1 MRLLLDTHVW
11 LWWMTHPERLPQHV
25 YDVVSDAQ
33 EVRLSA
39 ATVWEATI
47 KHAGGKLPLPV
58 GLPEL
63 VATSVRDA
71 GMTRLAI
78 DDRHALAVADLPALH
93 RDPFDRLLIAQALV
107 EGLTLVTADEQV
119 RAYDVPVL
127 AV

>member
-1 MRLLLDTHVW
+1 VRLLLDTHVW
-11 LWWMTHPERLPQHV
+11 LWWMTHPERLAKHV
-25 YDVVSDAQ
+25 YDVISDAQ

-39 ATVWEATI
+39 ASVWEATI
-47 KHAGGKLPLPV
+47 KHARGKLPLPV
-58 GLPEL
+58 AITEL
-63 VATSVRDA
+63 VVASARDA

>member
-11 LWWMTHPERLPQHV
+11 LWWMTHPERLPEQV
-25 YDVVSDAQ
+25 FDVVTDAQ
-33 EVRLSA
+33 DVRLSA
-39 ATVWEATI
+39 ASVWEATI
-47 KHAGGKLPLPV
+47 KRARGKLPLPV

-63 VATSVRDA
+63 VTTSQRDA

-78 DDRHALAVADLPALH
+78 DERHALAVADLPLLH
-93 RDPFDRLLIAQALV
+93 RDPFDRLLVAQALV

-119 RAYDVPVL
+119 QAYDVPVL